1 MVKNVK
7 GGKGHKNLARKYNN
21 VALQQT
27 SVRIKKEEGELYGVV
42 SNILGHGHFY
52 VMCEDDKKRICRIG
66 GKFKKRRRDNTV
78 VTNGF
83 VMIGLYEYETT
94 SSKKAND
101 IEKCELMEV
110 YSDSDVKCLY
120 DKEKDAD
127 SKRFIQKAIN
137 QQALTNNKSSS
148 SSSSSSSCKEAAVDS
163 GFDFLS
169 EDEMNQRI
177 AMEEQLKIRSSGA
190 IEGGAAIDET
200 ETTEGYI
207 NFDDI

>member
-27 SVRIKKEEGELYGVV
+27 SVRVKKEEGELYGVV

-83 VMIGLYEYETT
+83 VMIGLYEYESS

-101 IEKCELMEV
+101 FEKCELMEV

-120 DKEKDAD
+120 DKEKDSD
-127 SKRFIQKAIN
+127 SKRFIEKAIN
-137 QQALTNNKSSS
+137 QQALTSSNK
-148 SSSSSSSCKEAAVDS
+148 SSCKEAAVDS
-163 GFDFLS
+163 GFDFLN

-190 IEGGAAIDET
+190 VEGGAAIDET
-200 ETTEGYI
+200 DATEGYI